1 MNGELLAA
9 VQGVI
14 DARLIEHGLLEE
26 EKPAGKAGKGK
37 PAAGKGKPAAADDDE
52 VTFDSLK
59 EKVTEVVNSKGK
71 DAAKAILKQFKVE
84 KLSDVPEA
92 KFAKINAALDEAL
105 GEAGGEDLF
114 GD

>member
-26 EKPAGKAGKGK
+26 EKPAKGK
-37 PAAGKGKPAAADDDE
+37 PAAGKPAKGKPAAADDDE
-52 VTFDSLK
+52 VTFESLK

-105 GEAGGEDLF
+105 GEAGGDDLF